1 MGPFD
6 WFDHSTVRVRNSR
19 ISEEVLKT
27 VKKALVL
34 AAPWLLVVITWSLAC
49 SAQAS
54 VTPSSVVTELFS
66 TVKQMKKEEPDKNV
80 RLSPDDVKRNTELG
94 QRVDRLLD
102 IEGISAYAL
111 WEHWNSR
118 GAQDRKSFV
127 HTFTE
132 VLEKVAYVNT
142 SKFLKDL
149 EVSVNKEKVLSG
161 KAMVYTS
168 IVHEKEGRVDIDF
181 KLHQAGDSWVV
192 EDVLLDGVSL
202 ARNLRTQCQKI
213 IRENSFHELLTRMRK
228 KITDVDKEDLK
239 DVTGRDFN

>member
-1 MGPFD
+1 MG
-6 WFDHSTVRVRNSR
+6 SR
-19 ISEEVLKT
+19 ATRRQQYLPWQHLCIEGGPKT
-27 VKKALVL
+27 VKKLLVFVT
-34 AAPWLLVVITWSLAC
+34 PWLLVVITWSLAC

-54 VTPSSVVTELFS
+54 VTPSTVVTDLFS

-80 RLSPDDVKRNTELG
+80 VLTPADVKRNTELG

-118 GAQDRKSFV
+118 GAQDRKNFV
-127 HTFTE
+127 NTFTE
-132 VLEKVAYVNT
+132 VLERVAYVNT

-149 EVSVNKEKVLSG
+149 EVSVNKEKVLSD

-181 KLHQAGDSWVV
+181 KLRQAGDSWVV

-213 IRENSFHELLTRMRK
+213 IRENSFQELLSRMRK
-228 KITDVDKEDLK
+228 KIREGDKEDLK
-239 DVTGRDFN
+239 DVTGRDFK

>member
-1 MGPFD
+1 
-6 WFDHSTVRVRNSR
+6 
-19 ISEEVLKT
+19 
-27 VKKALVL
+27 VKKLLVL
-34 AAPWLLVVITWSLAC
+34 VTPWLLVVITWSLAC

-54 VTPSSVVTELFS
+54 VTPSTVVTELYS
-66 TVKQMKKEEPDKNV
+66 TVKQMKKEEPDKNII
-80 RLSPDDVKRNTELG
+80 LTAADVKRNTELG

-111 WEHWNSR
+111 WQHWNSR
-118 GAQDRKSFV
+118 GAQDRRNFV
-127 HTFTE
+127 STFTE

-142 SKFLKDL
+142 SKFLQDL
-149 EVSVNKEKVLSG
+149 EVSVHKEKVVSD

-192 EDVLLDGVSL
+192 EDVFLDGVSL

-213 IRENSFHELLTRMRK
+213 IRENSFQELLARMRK
-228 KITDVDKEDLK
+228 KINEKDTEDLK
-239 DVTGRDFN
+239 EVTGRDF

>member
-1 MGPFD
+1 MAVFD
-6 WFDHSTVRVRNSR
+6 WFDQSSAKVRNTR
-19 ISEEVLKT
+19 ISKEVLKT
-27 VKKALVL
+27 VKKSLVPV
-34 AAPWLLVVITWSLAC
+34 ASWLLVVITWSLAC
-49 SAQAS
+49 SVQAS
-54 VTPSSVVTELFS
+54 VTPSSVVAELFS

-80 RLSPDDVKRNTELG
+80 LLTPADVKRNTELG

-149 EVSVNKEKVLSG
+149 EVSVNKEKVLSD

-181 KLHQAGDSWVV
+181 KLRQAGDAWVV

-213 IRENSFHELLTRMRK
+213 IRENSFHELLARMRK
-228 KITDVDKEDLK
+228 KITEVDKEDLK